1 MKKFLFLT
9 FISSIFIFL
18 GCANQIQN
26 SQIQI
31 PCSDLLFSGAVP
43 TDDTSVYDIELQI
56 TGDYSTT
63 ITKEGTLSQL
73 NNSTILVEDIP
84 QRSKI
89 QAYILI
95 KKDGINYFES
105 EKIPYEMKVGS
116 NKLNITLKKCSSDIS
131 VGINTEENLI
141 ESSSD
146 DSLTFTL
153 ADSTG
158 KQIVGTNYHKIEW
171 KLNNS
176 IISDKSESSFVINKK
191 ESQYVRIGTN
201 YLIVTLYSAKDTFVK
216 SYSATFELNQ
226 E

>member
-95 KKDGINYFES
+95 KKDGINYYES
-105 EKIPYEMKVGS
+105 EKISHEMKVGL
-116 NKLNITLKKCSSDIS
+116 NKLNILLKRCKS
-131 VGINTEENLI
+131 GILITEEKFSLI
-141 ESSSD
+141 ESSSG
-146 DSLTFTL
+146 DSLTYTL

-171 KLNNS
+171 KLNNF
-176 IISDKSESSFVINKK
+176 IISDKNESSFVINKK

-216 SYSATFELNQ
+216 SYSATFELQQ